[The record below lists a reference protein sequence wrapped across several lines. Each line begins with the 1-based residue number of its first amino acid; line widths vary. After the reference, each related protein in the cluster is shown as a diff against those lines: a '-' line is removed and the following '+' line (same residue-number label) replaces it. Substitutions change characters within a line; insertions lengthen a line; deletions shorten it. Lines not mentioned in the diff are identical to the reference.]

1 MKLPVLC
8 TQHFIQPFSPFNCVF
23 CTVAPNLGFQISHL
37 PACWATE
44 TSTTI
49 SGQSST
55 VEDGESEEQVVGVG
69 DEVLRP
75 VLGKEGEEGRKLRVC
90 YALIPA
96 PFGPLTILRPLV
108 LTAVSVTETQP
119 LEVR

>member
-1 MKLPVLC
+1 MKLPVLR
-8 TQHFIQPFSPFNCVF
+8 TQHFIEPSSPFNCVF

-69 DEVLRP
+69 DDVLRP
-75 VLGKEGEEGRKLRVC
+75 VLGKEGEEGWKLRVC

-96 PFGPLTILRPLV
+96 PFRPLTILRP
-108 LTAVSVTETQP
+108 SP
-119 LEVR
+119 HSRVRH